1 MYNQYAHERN
11 TSVLINELLYV
22 FNVYFLK
29 NLSKTTLVL
38 FGVCVCVYVS
48 HMCVEV
54 RGQLLS
60 VGSSK
65 RTQDERLT
73 GTKSPR
79 QRCFGVTLFP
89 SWAVSENPPDRSHS
103 WSARGCWRA
112 GNDGTGSEEGWR
124 GFPSSRAWPPDPR
137 FVVSS
142 QHIAGSK
149 WHISQILSCNAILKI
164 KI

>member
-1 MYNQYAHERN
+1 MCNQYAHERN

-65 RTQDERLT
+65 
-73 GTKSPR
+73 
-79 QRCFGVTLFP
+79 
-89 SWAVSENPPDRSHS
+89 
-103 WSARGCWRA
+103 
-112 GNDGTGSEEGWR
+112 
-124 GFPSSRAWPPDPR
+124 
-137 FVVSS
+137 
-142 QHIAGSK
+142 
-149 WHISQILSCNAILKI
+149 
-164 KI
+164 